1 PNSEVKRSCADGSVD
16 FHARVGHRQGLYPKK
31 PSPFSVRVFAL
42 CASAQPQ
49 QVTARSPILKTPAAQ
64 QQDGG
69 TRSTRQ
75 LRYDAWH

>member
-49 QVTARSPILKTPAAQ
+49 QVVVGRSILKSLAVF
-64 QQDGG
+64 GG
-69 TRSTRQ
+69 
-75 LRYDAWH
+75 LF